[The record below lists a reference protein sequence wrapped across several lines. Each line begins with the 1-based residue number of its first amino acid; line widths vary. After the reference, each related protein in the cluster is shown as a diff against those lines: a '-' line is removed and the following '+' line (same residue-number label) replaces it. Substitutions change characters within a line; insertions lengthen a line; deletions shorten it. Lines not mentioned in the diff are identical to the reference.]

1 MSSIP
6 TNNNDGTGAFSANDA
21 VNFLLRQPDPSNE
34 ASQVEEKAETT
45 EEEVVEQDM
54 SEDENSDEVV
64 EEQLPEEEVVEEQS
78 EKLFRVKVDGEE
90 YDVNDSELIK
100 NYQLE
105 KTAQKRLAE
114 VSEERKNLETSKKQV
129 EQDLIRYSEGL
140 KLLERQLNQSNGF
153 TQEQWDKLYEND
165 PMSYMREKEK
175 IREREDQIKKIQA
188 EQKIAYDHRLAI
200 ESNKLKDLIPEWRD
214 VQVQTKESAEL
225 SNYLLKNGF
234 SQAEVQNA
242 SDSRIVHLARK
253 AWLYDNISNKSNIVK
268 KKVGS
273 APKMVKAGVPKGKV
287 NINRKNQE
295 NAFSKLK
302 KSGKIGDAVNFLLA
316 SRQGEN

>member
-6 TNNNDGTGAFSANDA
+6 TKDDGTGAFSANDA

-45 EEEVVEQDM
+45 EEEVVQQDM

-64 EEQLPEEEVVEEQS
+64 EEQLPEEEVAEEQS

-90 YDVNDSELIK
+90 YDVNDAELIK

-114 VSEERKNLETSKKQV
+114 VSEERKALETSKKQV
-129 EQDLIRYSEGL
+129 EQDLLRYSEGL
-140 KLLERQLNQSNGF
+140 KVLENQLNQPNGF

-165 PMSYMREKEK
+165 PVSYLREKEK
-175 IREREDQIKKIQA
+175 IREREDQLKKIQA
-188 EQKIAYDHRLAI
+188 EQNVAYRHRLAI
-200 ESNKLKDLIPEWRD
+200 ESDKLKDLIPEWKD
-214 VQVQTKESAEL
+214 VQVQTKETVEL

-234 SQAEVQNA
+234 SKAEVDTT

-273 APKMVKAGVPKGKV
+273 APKMVKAGTPKGKV
-287 NINRKNQE
+287 NINRKNKE

-316 SRQGEN
+316 SKQGEN